1 MVDSK
6 ITGVNISTT
15 RTAARRNYHAR
26 IEALLDEA
34 KGEVLADLWRRLCP
48 FPVDE
53 LPDCYAV
60 IEDLADFA
68 EALEP
73 GLEDMRADEL
83 CRLIEKYAAH
93 NGL

>member
-1 MVDSK
+1 MAE
-6 ITGVNISTT
+6 T
-15 RTAARRNYHAR
+15 
-26 IEALLDEA
+26 L
-34 KGEVLADLWRRLCP
+34 P
-48 FPVDE
+48 FPGRRTPE
-53 LPDCYAV
+53 RHAV

-73 GLEDMRADEL
+73 RLEDMRADEL